1 MWTSNSCPKLGF
13 ERKLLFDLHPR
24 SAMSEFVQL
33 ASSDVASSYLCSR
46 KLEVTLSLLH
56 VDGVITKELV
66 NVGDVIY
73 AEKPLCFLQTIPNA
87 QDVIV
92 CGGCQTV
99 LGSLDV
105 HVGILSK
112 TVSREDI
119 TSPEGIIPCRAKC
132 GVLYCSGTS
141 K

>member
-1 MWTSNSCPKLGF
+1 
-13 ERKLLFDLHPR
+13 
-24 SAMSEFVQL
+24 MSEFVQL
-33 ASSDVASSYLCSR
+33 ASNNVASSYLCSR
-46 KLEVTLSLLH
+46 KLEVTLSPLH
-56 VDGVITKELV
+56 VDGVVAKELV

-73 AEKPLCFLQTIPNA
+73 AEKPLCFLQAIPNA
-87 QDVIV
+87 QDIIV

-112 TVSREDI
+112 TVSREDV
-119 TSPEGIIPCRAKC
+119 TSAKGIIPCRAKC

-141 K
+141 N